1 MLQSINVTICLTVSI
16 CTCPV
21 LMIPYL
27 YYIHIQV
34 VDLCSITISLQIYFW
49 HSQSAPRC
57 SPSAPFERN
66 QILNKLPAQ
75 ALLKAYL
82 VYGSFT
88 SLDRRVCPGAVTG
101 YQEKGRQPAGEAAPC
116 PVREDTQKWHQLKS
130 CTSPWNL
137 RAPLAVLFFC
147 WWKLQPPNRDGLQ

>member
-1 MLQSINVTICLTVSI
+1 MSPSALLLASA
-16 CTCPV
+16 PV
-21 LMIPYL
+21 QCSWSPI
-27 YYIHIQV
+27 YIISIQV
-34 VDLCSITISLQIYFW
+34 VDLCSITSSLQIYFC

-66 QILNKLPAQ
+66 QILNKLFQ
-75 ALLKAYL
+75 HKAYL

-88 SLDRRVCPGAVTG
+88 SLDRRVCPGDVTG
-101 YQEKGRQPAGEAAPC
+101 YQEKGRQPAGESAPC
-116 PVREDTQKWHQLKS
+116 PVREDAQRRHQLKS

-147 WWKLQPPNRDGLQ
+147 WWKLQPPNRDGLR